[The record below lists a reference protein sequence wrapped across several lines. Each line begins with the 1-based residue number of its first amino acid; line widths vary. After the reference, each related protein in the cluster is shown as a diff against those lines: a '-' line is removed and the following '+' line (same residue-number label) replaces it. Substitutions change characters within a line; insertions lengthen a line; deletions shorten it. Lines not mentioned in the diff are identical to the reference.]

1 MKRLNRREALWG
13 AVATTGVA
21 ALAGSAAAA
30 DPPAAKKN
38 HNPGPAVPGTTKAD
52 SCGPRELFA
61 VVDAEG
67 NLKRGLHAVSA
78 RVMDIGVYEVRFARD
93 VRRGVY
99 LATVGG
105 HGYEGI
111 PQAASVAVMGLAPDP
126 RGVLVYTTDL
136 TGAPLA
142 TGFHLLVVCPEGYA

>member
-1 MKRLNRREALWG
+1 MKRLNRREALG
-13 AVATTGVA
+13 VVASTGVA
-21 ALAGSAAAA
+21 ALAGAAAAA
-30 DPPAAKKN
+30 DPPAGKKPKL
-38 HNPGPAVPGTTKAD
+38 NPGPAAPGTTKPD
-52 SCGPRELFA
+52 SYGPRELFA
-61 VVDAEG
+61 VVDSEG
-67 NLKRGLHAVSA
+67 NLKRGLHAVSS
-78 RVMDIGVYEVRFARD
+78 RVLDIGVYEVRFARD

-99 LATVGG
+99 LATAGG

-111 PQAASVAVMGLAPDP
+111 PLAASVAVMGLAPDP

>member
-1 MKRLNRREALWG
+1 MKHLSRRQALG
-13 AVATTGVA
+13 AVAATGAA
-21 ALAGSAAAA
+21 ALAGSAVAA
-30 DPPAAKKN
+30 DPPADKRPKLN
-38 HNPGPAVPGTTKAD
+38 LGPAAPGSTKPD
-52 SCGPRELFA
+52 RYGPRELFA
-61 VVDAEG
+61 VVDADG

-78 RVMDIGVYEVRFARD
+78 RVMDVGVYEVRFARD

-99 LATVGG
+99 LATAGG

-111 PQAASVAVMGLAPDP
+111 PLAASVAVMGLAPDP